1 MSFSKSLTA
10 VIELATLKAT
20 AIGLTTTSECAL
32 LTAIAAQQECAAAIL
47 LSEAGLTEDLLTRTA
62 INLFS
67 SNEHTQ
73 RPLRPELS
81 TEATAALDTAA
92 KLAEQAKHPCVTPTH
107 LLHCLL
113 EVAAAK
119 KLLKAALISRARR
132 ETVVVSRV
140 GQAERQDSIDDRLKE
155 LSFRTERIL
164 AGNDTIKD
172 RELHPSILA
181 SSPSI

>member
-132 ETVVVSRV
+132 ETVVVSRA

-164 AGNDTIKD
+164 AKLECVYV
-172 RELHPSILA
+172 RCMSVEKLA
-181 SSPSI
+181 RIS